1 MPHHSHRAGSRPDSV
16 RWPLVLLGAI
26 AVTGLVA
33 CAAKRS
39 RTDHGEL
46 PVQEGV
52 ELSRYVGT
60 WYEQARLPN
69 SFQKSCDSNVQAH
82 YTLLPQNRV
91 WVVNRCKTA
100 SGDVKSTEGVARLAG
115 KPLPPNPARLE
126 VRFAP
131 EWASFIP
138 AVWGDYWIIRL
149 DEAYQYSLVGTP
161 DRKYLWV
168 LTRQK
173 KADPAKV
180 EELLD
185 YARSLGFAVDE
196 VIRTVQES

>member
-1 MPHHSHRAGSRPDSV
+1 MPHHSHRAGSRPESV
-16 RWPLVLLGAI
+16 RWPLVLLGVI

-33 CAAKRS
+33 CAAKQS
-39 RTDHGEL
+39 RTDYGEL

-69 SFQKSCDSNVQAH
+69 SFQKSCDRNVQAH
-82 YTLLPQNRV
+82 YTLLPENRV
-91 WVVNRCKTA
+91 WVVNRCTTE
-100 SGDVKSTEGVARLAG
+100 SGDIKSTEGVARLAE
-115 KPLPPNPARLE
+115 KPQPPNPARLE

-131 EWASFIP
+131 EWTSWIP
-138 AVWGDYWIIRL
+138 MVWGDYWIIRL
-149 DEAYQYSLVGTP
+149 DESYQYSLVGTP

-173 KADPAKV
+173 QADPAKID
-180 EELLD
+180 ELLE

>member
-1 MPHHSHRAGSRPDSV
+1 MPQHPYRTGANTGST

-33 CAAKRS
+33 CAAKQAK
-39 RTDHGEL
+39 TAYGEL

-69 SFQKSCDSNVQAH
+69 RFQKDCQSNVQAH
-82 YTLLPQNRV
+82 YTLLPENRV
-91 WVVNRCKTA
+91 WVVNRCKTPA
-100 SGDVKSTEGVARLAG
+100 GESKSTEGVARLASH
-115 KPLPPNPARLE
+115 PAPPNPARLE

-131 EWASFIP
+131 EWTSWIP
-138 AVWGDYWIIRL
+138 AVWGDYWIIKL
-149 DEAYQYSLVGTP
+149 DESYQYSLVGTP

-168 LTRQK
+168 LTRHK

-180 EELLD
+180 DELLE

-196 VIRTVQES
+196 VMRTVQEG